1 MSTRYERFGIE
12 VLEKG
17 GFGPLEGSDADDVRE
32 SPAVGVG
39 RSIELITPKDRDL
52 GSFTRISG
60 KRQGIRDGA

>member
-1 MSTRYERFGIE
+1 M
-12 VLEKG
+12 
-17 GFGPLEGSDADDVRE
+17 EGSDADDVRE